1 MFITR
6 KAYAQHRGVSPQ
18 AVHKAIKA
26 GRISIGDDMLIDP
39 EVADREW
46 EASRSMRGGR
56 RAKVTDA
63 PPEPYKH
70 VPADAIRAVVETT
83 REGDAGADAI
93 SGDEGEPVTLTR
105 ARIANEILRAK
116 RQKLAYEVERG
127 ALVDRK
133 RVEIAVFNLARQER
147 DAWMN
152 FPSRESARIAASLGV
167 SEADTFRELDR
178 AVRAYLAILAEV
190 NLET

>member
-1 MFITR
+1 MR
-6 KAYAQHRGVSPQ
+6 LSREAYAQHRGVSRQ
-18 AVHKAIKA
+18 AVDKAVKS
-26 GRISIGDDMLIDP
+26 GRISVGSDRLIDP
-39 EVADREW
+39 AVADREW
-46 EASRSMRGGR
+46 EASLSMHGGSR
-56 RAKVTDA
+56 VKKA
-63 PPEPYKH
+63 PEPYKP
-70 VPADAIRAVVETT
+70 VPADAIRSVVETT

-133 RVEIAVFNLARQER
+133 QVEAAVFTLGRQER

-152 FPSRESARIAASLGV
+152 FPSRESARIAANLGV

-178 AVRAYLAILAEV
+178 AVRAYLEILSEV
-190 NLET
+190 KLEA

>member
-1 MFITR
+1 MGLTR
-6 KAYAQHRGVSPQ
+6 EAYARHRGVSRQ
-18 AVHKAIKA
+18 AVYKAIKA

-39 EVADREW
+39 DVADREW
-46 EASRSMRGGR
+46 EASRSLRGGSR
-56 RAKVTDA
+56 TRKA
-63 PPEPYKH
+63 PEPYKP

-83 REGDAGADAI
+83 REGDAGDDAI

-105 ARIANEILRAK
+105 ARIANEVLRAK

-190 NLET
+190 KLET